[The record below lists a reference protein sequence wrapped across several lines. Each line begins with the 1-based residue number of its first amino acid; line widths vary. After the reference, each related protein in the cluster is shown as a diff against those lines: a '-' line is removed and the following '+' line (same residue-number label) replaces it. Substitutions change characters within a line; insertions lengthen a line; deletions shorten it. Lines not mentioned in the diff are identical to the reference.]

1 MKYFYIKNLRSTDI
15 TIVGDVASIKS
26 KVPYHKTKSD
36 HRKWSAEAS
45 TDHVFYNTVE
55 ADSPRERVGVD
66 NPPRLIY
73 GVVGDYDAA
82 VDWTLIE
89 DLLEKAPHTPTWISK
104 THSDYMRLVWEF
116 ESPVPTSDD
125 MFPAFMKQMA
135 KILTLQKLHA
145 GFDSTSTKSS
155 QYFDLGTHWKQIGV
169 SLPKSVTQTAAI
181 KAASTQA
188 PRSGDVVIP
197 IEVVAKEVDTRFPN
211 RWSNPFEVGQR
222 GPLFWINDGIERD
235 GCQIVED
242 GIVCY
247 SDRAGKGFV
256 TWAEIFG
263 RKFVQDYE
271 EEKVGSLLND
281 YWYNGRNFYKMS
293 YGQAVNINESQIT
306 RELKKAGFSHKTIKG
321 KNTSEIDEAILA
333 ICNVN
338 RVNDIAPVIFSTDR
352 IVEFNSN
359 RILNTA
365 CLHPTAHDSDG
376 DISKW
381 PFIHEWL
388 HQLFANCQGQ
398 RPTVE
403 YFFAW
408 LQRFYIAVTNHQ
420 LTQGQAMLL
429 VGPTNKGKSLLS
441 NKVIAALVGGFSDA
455 SEYLS
460 GTSQFNKDLARVA
473 AWVVDDTT
481 SAASFQDQLKAT
493 ELIKRAVANPR
504 MEYMAKYSDAM
515 SVPWTGR
522 VIMSLNEDAN
532 SLSVIPALDS
542 SNRDKIMALRIS
554 ENATSNFPPNHVLE
568 ETIEREL
575 PHFAKWLLDHQPH
588 EEIMDGPARFGVV
601 SFIDEKI
608 AEAAYDNSSRS
619 SVAELVDWFAKQA
632 RNYTAEGETE
642 WRGTLTE
649 FLIATMSF
657 NDGRTVGRSNNPEFV
672 RRGMC
677 TMEETTKTNNN
688 VRPVRSEGHGGGK
701 VWVVNIEEK
710 FDIEKIGQKP
720 TSSLAQI

>member
-1 MKYFYIKNLRSTDI
+1 MKYFYIENLRSDDVTI
-15 TIVGDVASIKS
+15 TSDLSKIKS
-26 KVPYHKTKSD
+26 TTPKHTSKQA
-36 HRKWSAEAS
+36 HRKWAAEPS
-45 TDHVFYNTVE
+45 TQHVFFNAVE
-55 ADSPRERVGVD
+55 GDAPRERVSVN

-82 VDWTLIE
+82 VEWSSVKDTLGKHE
-89 DLLEKAPHTPTWISK
+89 HPPTWISK
-104 THSDYMRLVWEF
+104 TYSGYMRVVWEF
-116 ESPVPTSDD
+116 ETVVPTDD
-125 MFPAFMKQMA
+125 SLFPPFMKQMA
-135 KILTLQKLHA
+135 SILGLAKIHA
-145 GFDSTSTKSS
+145 GFDATSMKSS
-155 QYFDLGTHWKQIGV
+155 QYFDIGEGWEAIGPQL
-169 SLPKSVTQTAAI
+169 SKSVTQTAAI
-181 KAASTQA
+181 KAASTKA
-188 PRSGDVVIP
+188 PQSGDVVIP
-197 IEVVAKEVDTRFPN
+197 IEVVAAKVEEIFPN
-211 RWSNPFEVGQR
+211 RWTNPFEIGQR

-235 GCQIVED
+235 GCQVVED

-247 SDRAGKGFV
+247 SDRAGKAFV
-256 TWAEIFG
+256 TWKEILG
-263 RKFVQDYE
+263 STFVKDFEQQ
-271 EEKVGSLLND
+271 KVGGLLDD
-281 YWYNGRNFYKMS
+281 YWYNGRSYYKMS
-293 YGQAVNINESQIT
+293 YGQAVSIDARQLT
-306 RELKKAGFSHKTIKG
+306 LELKHAGFSAKARKG
-321 KNTSEIDEAILA
+321 KNTSEIEEAILA
-333 ICNVN
+333 ISNTN
-338 RVNDIAPVIFSTDR
+338 RVNEIAPVIFSTDR

-365 CLHPTAHDSDG
+365 CLKPVHADGDG
-376 DISKW
+376 DITKW

-388 HQLFANCQGQ
+388 HQLFADSVGC

-408 LQRFYIAVTNHQ
+408 LQRFYRAVINHQ
-420 LTQGQAMLL
+420 LTQGQALLL
-429 VGPTNKGKSLLS
+429 VGSTNKGKSLLS

-460 GTSQFNKDLARVA
+460 GISQFNKDLARVA

-504 MEYMAKYSDAM
+504 MEYMAKYADQL

-542 SNRDKIMALRIS
+542 SNRDKIMALKIS
-554 ENATSNFPPNHVLE
+554 EDATSNFPANHILE
-568 ETIEREL
+568 DIIEREL

-601 SFIDEKI
+601 SFIDENI
-608 AEAAYDNSSRS
+608 ADAAYDNSSRS

-632 RNYTAEGETE
+632 RHYTESHE

-649 FLIATMSF
+649 FLIQTTSF

-672 RRGMC
+672 RRGIC
-677 TMEETTKTNNN
+677 TMEETTKSNTQ
-688 VRPVRSEGHGGGK
+688 VRPVRSEGNGGGK
-701 VWVVNIEEK
+701 IWVINLEEK
-710 FDIEKIGQKP
+710 FDIEKVGQLVP
-720 TSSLAQI
+720 TSSLVPT

>member
-1 MKYFYIKNLRSTDI
+1 MKYFYIKNLRSSDI
-15 TIVGDVASIKS
+15 TIAKDLSQIKS
-26 KVPYHKTKSD
+26 PVPNHNTKSD
-36 HRKWSAEAS
+36 HRKWSADAH

-82 VDWTLIE
+82 VDWTNIE
-89 DLLEKAPHTPTWISK
+89 DLLSKIDHTPTWISK
-104 THSDYMRLVWEF
+104 THSGYMRLVWEF
-116 ESPVPTSDD
+116 ETPVPTAEEL
-125 MFPAFMKQMA
+125 FPAYMKQIA
-135 KILTLQKLHA
+135 KILCLQKLHA
-145 GFDSTSTKSS
+145 GFDGTSTKAS
-155 QYFDLGTHWKQIGV
+155 QYFDLGTQWKQIGTT
-169 SLPKSVTQTAAI
+169 LPKSVTQTAAI
-181 KAASTQA
+181 KAASEQA
-188 PRSGDVVIP
+188 PKSGDVTIP
-197 IEVVAKEVDTRFPN
+197 MNVVAAEVEDRFPN
-211 RWSNPFEVGQR
+211 RWTNSFEVGQR

-271 EEKVGSLLND
+271 QEKVGSLLDD
-281 YWYNGRNFYKMS
+281 YWYNGRDFYKMI
-293 YGQAVNINESQIT
+293 YGQAVPIKEAQLT
-306 RELKKAGFSHKTIKG
+306 RELRKAGFSQKNIKG
-321 KNTSEIDEAILA
+321 KTTSEIDEALLA

-338 RVNDIAPVIFSTDR
+338 RVNDIAPVIFSTAR

-365 CLHPTAHDSDG
+365 CLQPISADSDG

-381 PFIHEWL
+381 PFIHEWI
-388 HQLFANCQGQ
+388 HQLFANTADH

-408 LQRFYIAVTNHQ
+408 LQRFYIAVINHQ
-420 LTQGQAMLL
+420 LTQGQALLL

-460 GTSQFNKDLARVA
+460 GISQFNKDLARVA

-504 MEYMAKYSDAM
+504 MEYMAKYADAM

-554 ENATSNFPPNHVLE
+554 EKATSNFPSNHLLE
-568 ETIEREL
+568 ATIDQEL
-575 PHFAKWLLDHQPH
+575 PHFAKWLLDHKPH
-588 EEIMDGPARFGVV
+588 EDIMDGPARFGVV

-608 AEAAYDNSSRS
+608 ADAAYDNSSRS
-619 SVAELVDWFAKQA
+619 SIAELVDWFAKQA
-632 RNYTAEGETE
+632 RSYTEDTE

-677 TMEETTKTNNN
+677 TMEETAHNNTN
-688 VRPVRSEGHGGGK
+688 VRPVRSEGRGGGK
-701 VWVVNIEEK
+701 VWVINLEER
-710 FDIEKIGQKP
+710 FDIEKIGQP
-720 TSSLAQI
+720 TSSLAQT

>member
-1 MKYFYIKNLRSTDI
+1 MKYFYIENLRSSDI
-15 TIVGDVASIKS
+15 TIVNDLSKTKS
-26 KVPYHKTKSD
+26 KVPHHKTKSD
-36 HRKWSAEAS
+36 HRKWSAQTS
-45 TDHVFYNTVE
+45 TKHVFYNAVE

-73 GVVGDYDAA
+73 GIVGDYDAA
-82 VDWTLIE
+82 VDWTSIE
-89 DLLEKAPHTPTWISK
+89 EDLEKAAYTPTWISQ
-104 THSDYMRLVWEF
+104 THSGYMRLVWEF
-116 ESPVPTSDD
+116 ESPVPTSDE

-135 KILTLQKLHA
+135 RILTLQKLHA
-145 GFDSTSTKSS
+145 GFDSTSMKSS
-155 QYFDLGTHWKQIGV
+155 QYFDLGTHWKQLGIT
-169 SLPKSVTQTAAI
+169 LPKSVTQTAAI
-181 KAASTQA
+181 KAASAQA

-197 IEVVAKEVDTRFPN
+197 IEVVAAEVESRFPT
-211 RWSNPFEVGQR
+211 RWTNPFEVGQR
-222 GPLFWINDGIERD
+222 GPLFWINDGIDRD
-235 GCQIVED
+235 GCQVVED

-271 EEKVGSLLND
+271 QEKVGSLLDD
-281 YWYNGRNFYKMS
+281 YWYNGKSYYKMS
-293 YGQAVNINESQIT
+293 YGQAVSINEAQVM
-306 RELKKAGFSHKTIKG
+306 RELKKAGFSQKTSKG

-338 RVNDIAPVIFSTDR
+338 RVNDIAPVIFSTKR

-365 CLHPTAHDSDG
+365 CLCPIQPDSDG
-376 DISKW
+376 DIGKW
-381 PFIHEWL
+381 PFINEWL
-388 HQLFANCQGQ
+388 HQLFANSADQ

-408 LQRFYIAVTNHQ
+408 LQRFYIAVMNHQ
-420 LTQGQAMLL
+420 LTQGQALLL

-460 GTSQFNKDLARVA
+460 GISQFNKDLARVA

-504 MEYMAKYSDAM
+504 MEYMAKYADAM

-554 ENATSNFPPNHVLE
+554 DKATSSFPPNHVLE
-568 ETIEREL
+568 DTIEQEL
-575 PHFAKWLLDHQPH
+575 PHFARWLLDHQPH

-608 AEAAYDNSSRS
+608 ADAAYDNSSRS

-632 RNYTAEGETE
+632 RNYTDDIE

-649 FLIATMSF
+649 FLISTMGF
-657 NDGRTVGRSNNPEFV
+657 NEGRTVGRSNNPEFV

-677 TMEETTKTNNN
+677 TMEETTKSNTS
-688 VRPVRSEGHGGGK
+688 VRPVRSEGNGGGK
-701 VWVVNIEEK
+701 IWVINLEEK
-710 FDIEKIGQKP
+710 FDIEKVGQPVP
-720 TSSLAQI
+720 TSSLAPT

>member
-1 MKYFYIKNLRSTDI
+1 MKYFYIKNLRSTD
-15 TIVGDVASIKS
+15 TTTLADLSNVKS
-26 KVPYHKTKSD
+26 SVPNHKTKSD
-36 HRKWSAEAS
+36 HRKWSADNN
-45 TDHVFYNTVE
+45 TNHVFYNTVE

-82 VDWTLIE
+82 VDWTSIE
-89 DLLEKAPHTPTWISK
+89 SILEKEEYTPTWISR
-104 THSDYMRLVWEF
+104 THSGYMRLVWEF
-116 ESPVPTSDD
+116 ETPVPTSEDL
-125 MFPAFMKQMA
+125 FPAYMKQIA
-135 KILTLQKLHA
+135 KILKLQKLHA
-145 GFDSTSTKSS
+145 GFDGTSTKAS
-155 QYFDLGTHWKQIGV
+155 QYFDLGTQWKQIGIP
-169 SLPKSVTQTAAI
+169 LAKAVTQTAAM
-181 KAASTQA
+181 KAASAQA
-188 PRSGDVVIP
+188 PKSGDVVIP
-197 IEVVAKEVDTRFPN
+197 MDVLAQEVEDRFPN
-211 RWSNPFEVGQR
+211 RWTNSFEVGQR
-222 GPLFWINDGIERD
+222 GPLFWINDGIDRD

-271 EEKVGSLLND
+271 QEKVGSLLDD
-281 YWYNGRNFYKMS
+281 YWYNGRDYYKMS
-293 YGQAVNINESQIT
+293 YGQAVNIKEAQLM
-306 RELKKAGFSHKTIKG
+306 RELKKAGFSQKNSKG
-321 KNTSEIDEAILA
+321 KNTSEIEEALLA

-365 CLHPTAHDSDG
+365 CLCPTQPNGDG

-381 PFIHEWL
+381 PFIHGWL
-388 HQLFANCQGQ
+388 HQLFANSQGH

-420 LTQGQAMLL
+420 LTQGQALLL

-460 GTSQFNKDLARVA
+460 GLSQFNKDLARVA

-504 MEYMAKYSDAM
+504 MEYMAKYADAM

-554 ENATSNFPPNHVLE
+554 ENATSNFPPNHILE
-568 ETIEREL
+568 DTIEQEL
-575 PHFAKWLLDHQPH
+575 PHFAQWLLDHKPH
-588 EEIMDGPARFGVV
+588 AEIMDGPARFGVV
-601 SFIDEKI
+601 SFIDEQI

-677 TMEETTKTNNN
+677 TMEETTKTNTN
-688 VRPVRSEGHGGGK
+688 VRPVRSEGKGGGK
-701 VWVVNIEEK
+701 VWVINLEEQY
-710 FDIEKIGQKP
+710 DIEKIGQP
-720 TSSLAQI
+720 TSSLAHT